1 MDNQVFVVAT
11 LKPWNIEVYD
21 EVIKHYP
28 GQWHL
33 ITEAKDLT
41 VDKIK
46 ALAPKYVFFP
56 HWSDL
61 VPSEILDITT
71 CVCFHGTDVPYGRGG
86 SPLQNLIARGHRDTV
101 VSALEMTEELDAG
114 PVFLKRPLSLEGLGE
129 EIFIRAA
136 YVVAEMIK
144 TIISENPKPK
154 EQTGTPT
161 IFERRT
167 ADQSQIGADITGLVE
182 LFDHIRMLDAESY
195 PRAFLE
201 SGCFRFEISRPA
213 LKAGEILAD
222 VRIVIKEGNGND

>member
-11 LKPWNIEVYD
+11 LKPWNVEVFD
-21 EVIKHYP
+21 KVIKHYP

-33 ITEAKDLT
+33 ITEPKDLT
-41 VDKIK
+41 ADKIES
-46 ALAPKYVFFP
+46 LAPKYVFFP

-86 SPLQNLIARGHRDTV
+86 SPLQNLIARGHRETV
-101 VSALEMTEELDAG
+101 ISALKMTEELDAG
-114 PVFLKRPLSLEGLGE
+114 PVFLKRQLSLEGLAE
-129 EIFIRAA
+129 EIFIRMAHI
-136 YVVAEMIK
+136 VAEMIE
-144 TIISENPKPK
+144 TIISENPEPT

-161 IFERRT
+161 LFERRT
-167 ADQSQIGADITGLVE
+167 ADQSEIGTDITGLAE

-201 SGCFRFEISRPA
+201 SGGFRFEISRPA
-213 LKAGEILAD
+213 LKAGEIIAD
-222 VRIVIKEGNGND
+222 VRITKTEGNGND